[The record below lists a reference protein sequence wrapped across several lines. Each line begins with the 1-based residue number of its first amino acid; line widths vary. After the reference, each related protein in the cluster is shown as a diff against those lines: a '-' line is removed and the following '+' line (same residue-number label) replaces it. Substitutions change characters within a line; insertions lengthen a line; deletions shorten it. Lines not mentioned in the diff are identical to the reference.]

1 MSIWSRTATVAIL
14 ASALTLGASAPA
26 AAQDD
31 DGPGVG
37 VGFKIG
43 PTFASFSSDA
53 LDIDNRT
60 GWHAGLFVGGNRSGV
75 VGWQT
80 EFNWIRRG
88 GQTTLLGEEFHIDY
102 LQVPVFLR
110 VNIGTESR
118 QGFAVYALA
127 GPAFSWRIADEING
141 VTIDDSFEG
150 TDVGLVFGAGV
161 EITRVI
167 LEGRYEWGFRR
178 INKTFSDTDELK
190 ARTFTVLVGVR
201 FN

>member
-1 MSIWSRTATVAIL
+1 MSNWSRAVSVAVL
-14 ASALTLGASAPA
+14 AAVIGLGSAAPA
-26 AAQDD
+26 AAQ
-31 DGPGVG
+31 GGVG

-43 PTFASFSSDA
+43 PTFADFNSDA

-60 GWHAGLFVGGNRSGV
+60 GWHAGLFIGGNRDGV
-75 VGWQT
+75 LGWQT
-80 EFNWIRRG
+80 EINWLRRKG
-88 GQTTLLGEEFHIDY
+88 LTVFGDEFHLDY

-110 VNIGTESR
+110 LNIGTQSKN
-118 QGFAVYALA
+118 GFAVYAFA
-127 GPAFSWRIADEING
+127 GPAFEWKIADEING

-150 TDVGLVFGAGV
+150 TDVGLVFGAGT

-178 INKTFSDTDELK
+178 INKTFSSASEIKT
-190 ARTFTVLVGVR
+190 RSFTVLVGVR

>member
-14 ASALTLGASAPA
+14 ASALMLGASTPA

-43 PTFASFSSDA
+43 PTFANFSSDA

-88 GQTTLLGEEFHIDY
+88 GQTTPLGEEFHIDY

-178 INKTFSDTDELK
+178 INKTFSDTDEIK
-190 ARTFTVLVGVR
+190 SRTFTVLVGVR

>member
-1 MSIWSRTATVAIL
+1 MSNWSRAVSVAIL
-14 ASALTLGASAPA
+14 ATVIGLGSAAPA
-26 AAQDD
+26 AAQ
-31 DGPGVG
+31 GGVG

-43 PTFASFSSDA
+43 PTFADFNSDA

-60 GWHAGLFVGGNRSGV
+60 GWHAGLFIGGNRDGV
-75 VGWQT
+75 LGWQT
-80 EFNWIRRG
+80 EINWLRRKG
-88 GQTTLLGEEFHIDY
+88 LTVFGDEFHLDY

-110 VNIGTESR
+110 LNIGTQSKN
-118 QGFAVYALA
+118 GFAVYAFA
-127 GPAFSWRIADEING
+127 GPAFEWKIADEING

-150 TDVGLVFGAGV
+150 TDVGLVLGAGT

-178 INKTFSDTDELK
+178 INKTFSSASEIKT
-190 ARTFTVLVGVR
+190 RSFTVLVGVR

>member
-1 MSIWSRTATVAIL
+1 MRIRFHPYVVAVITGL
-14 ASALTLGASAPA
+14 LVFGSSVPA
-26 AAQDD
+26 AAQD

-43 PTFASFSSDA
+43 PTFADFSTDA

-60 GWHAGLFVGGNRSGV
+60 GWHAGIFIGGNRTGV

-80 EFNWIRRG
+80 EVNWIRRG
-88 GQTTLLGEEFHIDY
+88 GQTTIFGEEFHIDY
-102 LQVPVFLR
+102 VQVPIFLR
-110 VNIGTESR
+110 LNAGTESR
-118 QGFAVYALA
+118 QGFAFYAMA
-127 GPAFSWRIADEING
+127 GPAFSFRVADEING

-150 TDVGLVFGAGV
+150 TDVGLVLAAGF

-167 LEGRYEWGFRR
+167 LEGRYEWGFRK
-178 INKTFSDTDELK
+178 INDTFSSTEELK
-190 ARTFTVLVGVR
+190 TRSFTVLVGVR